1 MFLTYTWRGYS
12 IRVTTKLNDTPSL
25 VAFCYQQQHK
35 IGTTIGYGDISPKSD
50 IGKIAVALY
59 AILAINVMASV
70 LEPAKEFLQSFCL
83 ESEDTWDT
91 TEDFDIDDD
100 DDNTPAR
107 TTQQKKMKQQ
117 KKKKTK

>member
-1 MFLTYTWRGYS
+1 MIHPHYLLFAINNNT
-12 IRVTTKLNDTPSL
+12 
-25 VAFCYQQQHK
+25 K

-83 ESEDTWDT
+83 ESEDTWNT
-91 TEDFDIDDD
+91 TEDFDIDDE

-107 TTQQKKMKQQ
+107 TTQQKKRKQQ